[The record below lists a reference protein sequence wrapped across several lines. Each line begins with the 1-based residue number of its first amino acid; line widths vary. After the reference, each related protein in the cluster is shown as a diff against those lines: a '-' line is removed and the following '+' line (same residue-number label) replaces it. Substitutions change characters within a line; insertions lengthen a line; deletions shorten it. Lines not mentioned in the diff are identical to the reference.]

1 MGELRPLSSRPTEG
15 TPREEVRASSI
26 GGRKTRFRRS
36 RGKNL
41 PYKAVRRIR
50 PPRIRGRF
58 CRRPLEGPLET
69 GTTCPPRVVGA
80 SDSPNC
86 LIRQVFTTGSQ
97 KGRILLKRRFL
108 PPIEEGR
115 GSFLAGPS
123 CLAPAKGHFSVGFAE
138 SCKLQVSSKF
148 LGRNLEF
155 AHKTEVAGV
164 HPPGLFR

>member
-1 MGELRPLSSRPTEG
+1 MAERAQSPGFFRVSAVHLELGRSNIASEPASQEAQP
-15 TPREEVRASSI
+15 SSI
-26 GGRKTRFRRS
+26 GGRKRCFRRIRHFPES

-86 LIRQVFTTGSQ
+86 LIRKVFTTGSQ
-97 KGRILLKRRFL
+97 NGRILLKRVFL
-108 PPIEEGR
+108 PPIEEARTSSLGV
-115 GSFLAGPS
+115 P
-123 CLAPAKGHFSVGFAE
+123 SVGRDE
-138 SCKLQVSSKF
+138 R
-148 LGRNLEF
+148 GRS
-155 AHKTEVAGV
+155 APISGSRGA
-164 HPPGLFR
+164 